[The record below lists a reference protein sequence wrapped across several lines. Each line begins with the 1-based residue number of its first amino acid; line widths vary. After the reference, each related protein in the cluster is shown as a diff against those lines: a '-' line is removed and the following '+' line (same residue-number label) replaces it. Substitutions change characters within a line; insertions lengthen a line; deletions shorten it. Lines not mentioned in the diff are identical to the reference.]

1 MGNEVKLTITDVN
14 GKEKLVSELVVE
26 ILNCFH
32 ICLARSCGS
41 FLQNLIKRKPLCFNL
56 GMNFYKF
63 LL

>member
-14 GKEKLVSELVVE
+14 DKENHVSELVVE

-41 FLQNLIKRKPLCFNL
+41 FLQF
-56 GMNFYKF
+56 
-63 LL
+63 

>member
-14 GKEKLVSELVVE
+14 GKEKPVSELVVE

-41 FLQNLIKRKPLCFNL
+41 FLQF
-56 GMNFYKF
+56 
-63 LL
+63 